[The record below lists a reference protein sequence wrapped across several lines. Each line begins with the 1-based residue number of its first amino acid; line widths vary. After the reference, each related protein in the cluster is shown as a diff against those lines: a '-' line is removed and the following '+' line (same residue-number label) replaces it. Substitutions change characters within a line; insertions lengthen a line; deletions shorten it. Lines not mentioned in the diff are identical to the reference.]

1 VTSEQKGKGQSSLIA
16 ICLTPRAGNSRD
28 IAACCVLLGLS
39 RFVFDDAT
47 WVAVPD
53 MWQALLSLGAMQLSL
68 VESIGLS
75 GFGGTELMERLRV
88 QPEVSGCAARSLL

>member
-1 VTSEQKGKGQSSLIA
+1 
-16 ICLTPRAGNSRD
+16 
-28 IAACCVLLGLS
+28 VLLGLS

-68 VESIGLS
+68 VESIGFS
-75 GFGGTELMERLRV
+75 GFGRTELMERLRV